1 MYGSMAHDPDI
12 STIAALI
19 ADRSRLAILS
29 ALADGKAYPAGEL
42 ARFACVSAQTGSAHL
57 ARLLEGGLI
66 EVEAQSRHRY
76 YRLANEQVG
85 VVLESMSVLA
95 PSAPAL
101 TSWQTDAAKALRFA
115 RTCYGHLAGT
125 LGVAV
130 ADALKARSYL
140 RDSDAGWIVTPGGEA
155 WFSRFGIDVKSL
167 RAGRRYLVRPCLD
180 WSERCYHLAGALG
193 GALAD
198 RCLAMGWIARVR
210 QSRAVRLTDRGRAAL
225 MEGLGIAL

>member
-1 MYGSMAHDPDI
+1 MAHDPDI
-12 STIAALI
+12 SAIAAVI
-19 ADRSRLAILS
+19 ADKSRLAILS

-42 ARFACVSAQTGSAHL
+42 ARFARVSAQTGSAHL
-57 ARLLEGGLI
+57 ARLFEAGLI
-66 EVEAQSRHRY
+66 EVEAQGRHRY

-95 PSAPAL
+95 PSAPAP
-101 TSWQTDAAKALRFA
+101 TAWQTDAAKTLRFA

-130 ADALKARSYL
+130 ADALAARGYL

-155 WFSRFGIDVKSL
+155 WFGRFGIDVKDL
-167 RAGRRYLVRPCLD
+167 RAGRRHLVRTCLD
-180 WSERCYHLAGALG
+180 WSERRYHLAGALG
-193 GALAD
+193 SAFAE
-198 RCLAMGWIARVR
+198 RCFAMGWLARVR

-225 MEGLGIAL
+225 REGLGISP